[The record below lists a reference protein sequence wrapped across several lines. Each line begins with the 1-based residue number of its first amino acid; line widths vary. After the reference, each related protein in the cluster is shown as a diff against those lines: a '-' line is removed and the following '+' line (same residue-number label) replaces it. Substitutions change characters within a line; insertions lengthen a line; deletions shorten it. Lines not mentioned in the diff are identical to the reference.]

1 MSEYELIAIE
11 KYGSQVARMGRDLIK
26 NDGFTIR
33 TVMEDY
39 STILSEVETWF
50 EDAEEV
56 GSSDWFYLRMSI
68 LQTLGKPSI
77 YSKEINKYNEMY
89 KK

>member
-1 MSEYELIAIE
+1 MTEYELVAIE
-11 KYGSQVARMGRDLIK
+11 KYGAEVVRMGKALIK
-26 NDGFTIR
+26 NDGFTM
-33 TVMEDY
+33 TDVMENY
-39 STILSEVETWF
+39 STILCEVESWF

-56 GSSDWFYLRMSI
+56 GSSDWFCLRMSI

-77 YSKEINKYNEMY
+77 YSKETNKYNEMY